1 MRKWWFCGSSVA
13 ADANT
18 ATVMT
23 VINSN
28 QIPVDRMIWTDDV
41 EKEIGYN
48 VEW

>member
-1 MRKWWFCGSSVA
+1 
-13 ADANT
+13 
-18 ATVMT
+18 MT